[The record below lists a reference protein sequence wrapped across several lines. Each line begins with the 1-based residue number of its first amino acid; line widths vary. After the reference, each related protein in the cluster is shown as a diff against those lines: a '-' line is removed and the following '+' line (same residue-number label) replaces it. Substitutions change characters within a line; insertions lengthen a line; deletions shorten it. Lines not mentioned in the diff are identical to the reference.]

1 MAARDVPATDIRT
14 LVKDASILRR
24 LPTAGRLQPGEL
36 PKKTLTFKAAEA
48 TRVLKE
54 VIRFV
59 ADVPRGTSPI
69 VVWTQDGSELWVD
82 ISTVSLAAAPG
93 LLRVGVKVGCDQLPE
108 PAVIVVPFGVG
119 TEDAPTGLVM
129 SSLDRLAGPAIV
141 TERWTHALTAFAW
154 EAVLE
159 LASRLC
165 AQLGTD
171 GSGHAL
177 IPGSIGA
184 GASTV
189 LIQPMSRNDL
199 SRLGRP
205 S

>member
-1 MAARDVPATDIRT
+1 MAVRDNRFTGAGTTFDDV
-14 LVKDASILRR
+14 SILRR
-24 LPTAGRLQPGEL
+24 LPTAGRLKPGEL

-48 TRVLKE
+48 SRVLKQ

-59 ADVPRGTSPI
+59 ADVPADTSPI
-69 VVWTQDGSELWVD
+69 VVWTEGGSELWVD
-82 ISTVSLAAAPG
+82 ISTVTLDAAPG
-93 LLRVGVKVGCDQLPE
+93 LLRVSLKVGCDQLRE
-108 PAVIVVPFGVG
+108 AAAITVPFGVG
-119 TEDAPTGLVM
+119 TEEAPTGLVM
-129 SSLDRLAGPAIV
+129 SSLDRLDGPEIV
-141 TERWTHALTAFAW
+141 TERWTPALTAFAW

-184 GASTV
+184 GASTL

-199 SRLGRP
+199 SRLGR
-205 S
+205 SS